1 MVPANL
7 LAIEAS
13 DSPGAVLRP
22 APYEL
27 RAGKGSIEG
36 AFLGFGLGLHFDV
49 LPGPELSEPRS
60 P

>member
-1 MVPANL
+1 MVVPCVQVVQV
-7 LAIEAS
+7 ER
-13 DSPGAVLRP
+13 PAVLRP